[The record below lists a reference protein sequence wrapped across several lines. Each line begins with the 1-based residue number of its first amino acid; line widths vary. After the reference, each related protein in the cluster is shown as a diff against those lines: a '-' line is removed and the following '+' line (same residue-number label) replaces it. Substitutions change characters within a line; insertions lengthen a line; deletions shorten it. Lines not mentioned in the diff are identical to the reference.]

1 MLERYP
7 NQNWNM
13 MRISQHPDLN
23 IDWLIKLPQMDWNLY
38 SIFKRKSFSK
48 TELSDPKS
56 SVFRLALV
64 EDNVENLSILYQ
76 LPKQKVKINFLM
88 K

>member
-1 MLERYP
+1 MEYDADITTP
-7 NQNWNM
+7 N
-13 MRISQHPDLN
+13 LN

-38 SIFKRKSFSK
+38 SIYKRKSFSR
-48 TELSDPKS
+48 TGLSDPKS

-64 EDNVENLSILYQ
+64 EDNVENLSILYK
-76 LPKQKVKINFLM
+76 LSLNRKLKLILWM